1 LPSASAPQHYPRPA
15 PAPAPASRSASP
27 ATPAPVAAHIL
38 VVDDEPD
45 ISALVAYHLA
55 RESYRVRTAAS
66 GPEAIRAAE
75 LERPDLVVLDLML
88 PGMSGLQVLEE
99 LRRRPETQEIPVIL
113 LTARREEEDRIAGL
127 RLGADDYVAKPFS
140 PQELILRVGAVL
152 RRVQQ
157 APPAGKGGKVVRVGP
172 FTVDTG
178 AADAR
183 VDGVEL
189 DLTPT
194 EYRLLLTLMERR
206 GRVQSR
212 RQLLEAVWEVTANIA
227 TRTVDMHV
235 QRLRNKVGGHAD
247 WIETVRGF
255 GYRFR
260 TGPA

>member
-1 LPSASAPQHYPRPA
+1 MS
-15 PAPAPASRSASP
+15 
-27 ATPAPVAAHIL
+27 THIL

-55 RESYRVRTAAS
+55 RASYRVRTAAD
-66 GPEAIRAAE
+66 GLEAIRAVEAE
-75 LERPDLVVLDLML
+75 PPDLIVLDLML
-88 PGMSGLQVLEE
+88 PGMSGLDVLEE
-99 LRRRPETQEIPVIL
+99 LRRRDETRDVPVLL
-113 LTARREEEDRIAGL
+113 LTARRAEEDRIAGL
-127 RLGADDYVAKPFS
+127 RLGADDYLAKPFS
-140 PQELILRVGAVL
+140 PQELVLRVGAIL

-157 APPAGKGGKVVRVGP
+157 SPPAAKSGKVVRLGP
-172 FTVDTG
+172 FLFDVAG
-178 AADAR
+178 ARAE
-183 VDGVEL
+183 VGGEVL

-194 EYRLLLTLMERR
+194 EFRLLLTLLERR

-235 QRLRNKVGGHAD
+235 QRLRIKLGDAAD

-260 TGPA
+260 TEPPTG